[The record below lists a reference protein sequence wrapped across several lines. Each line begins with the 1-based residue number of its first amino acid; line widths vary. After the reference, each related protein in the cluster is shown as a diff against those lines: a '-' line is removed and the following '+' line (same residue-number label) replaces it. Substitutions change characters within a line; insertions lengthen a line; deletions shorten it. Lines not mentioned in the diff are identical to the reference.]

1 MAEFKAT
8 ISQAEA
14 INTRRSAVLVSAA
27 AGSGKTRVLTER
39 LMGYICNRQSPADV
53 DSFLIITYTRAA
65 AAELRGRISEELSR
79 RLAADPGNRHLRR
92 QNALCQRAQI
102 GTIHSFCAQLLR
114 ENCQLLALSPDFKI
128 VEEERAEQMRQSAV
142 ERVLEKRYDELE
154 DRPGFRA
161 LADTVGE
168 GRDDRKLQELV
179 LSLHSRM
186 QCHPRPDKWAA
197 RQVELLRA
205 PAEDISQ
212 TPWGGELMSL
222 AAEQAD
228 YWSDESDRLMELIA
242 TVPEI
247 DAAYMESFSITAGQ
261 IRELG
266 RSLRIGWD
274 RARECL
280 PIEFPRLKAP
290 RKNPDPALAERL
302 KARREECKKSMT
314 ELAAGFGADSE
325 TLLEELRLT
334 APIMEE
340 LLELTMD
347 FDRAYARDK
356 RSRGLVDYSDLE
368 HMAVELLY
376 DPEGNLRPIAR
387 QLAERYTEIMVDEYQ
402 DVSRVQESIFSAI
415 SREGRNL
422 FMVGDVKQSI
432 YRFRLADPEIFT
444 EKYLSFQDFESAAPG
459 EPRRILLRENFR
471 SRKEILAGANAVFS
485 LCMSRNLGDID
496 YDEKAALV
504 CGADWY
510 EGEGHKPELMLLELP
525 PASDGESPDK
535 TRLEAEF
542 VAGKI
547 RELIDSGAKVTVP
560 GGERPMEYGDI
571 CILLRSANAVGGV
584 YRQAL
589 SEKGIPA
596 GGAQSGEFF
605 QSVEISTVM
614 SMLSVMDNPHK
625 DIALIA
631 VLRSPALGFTPD
643 ELSMIRSADKNT
655 DFYSALQLAAET
667 DDKCRDFISRL
678 SALRSAAADM
688 SAAETVWQIIE
699 EFDLLA
705 ICSAMED
712 GARRRANL
720 MELCE
725 LAESFEGGEYRGL
738 HRFVLWLQAL
748 RDKGQE
754 VSAGGSFDSAVQ
766 IMTIHKSKGLE
777 FPVVFLSD
785 TAKKFNARDRQ
796 ETVLVHPVLGL
807 GPKLVD
813 LKRRVKYPTLARSAI
828 SRRIEREDLSEE
840 MRLLYVA
847 LTRAKERIY
856 ITAAIKKPYDFIEK
870 AEAAVSVPMAGETLS
885 KAGNMMTWLVYSCIA
900 DGGEHLEM
908 RVCPI
913 EGGSGKDAVSG
924 DSAQVDEAAL
934 MELERRLSF
943 RYPHGAAQNMPSKLT
958 ATELKGRENEDDE
971 GDGESLVKSLNFS
984 FPMPDLGGEDRPLRA
999 TERGVATHLVL
1010 QYMDFEKGRSRNGI
1024 KGEIQRLEAAGFIS
1038 PREAKAVNVSAIERL
1053 FASDTGARMLR
1064 AKEALREF
1072 RFSILMDA
1080 EDIQPEAAGEE
1091 LLLQGV
1097 VDICIDEG
1105 DGLVIID
1112 YKTDAVRTA
1121 EEIASRAEH
1130 YRPQLMAYAKAQ
1142 GRILKKPVKECL
1154 LFFLSTGEEY
1164 RIS

>member
-1 MAEFKAT
+1 MAEFKPT

-39 LMGYICNRQSPADV
+39 LMGYICKRQSPADV

-212 TPWGGELMSL
+212 TPWGGEIMSL

-402 DVSRVQESIFSAI
+402 DVSRVQESIFAAI
-415 SREGRNL
+415 SREGKNL

-444 EKYLSFQDFESAAPG
+444 EKYLSYTDSDRAAEG
-459 EPRRILLRENFR
+459 QPRRILLRENFR
-471 SRKEILAGANAVFS
+471 SRREILEGANAVFS
-485 LCMSRNLGDID
+485 LCMSRKLGDID
-496 YDEKAALV
+496 YDDKAALV

-510 EGEGHKPELMLLELP
+510 EGAGEKPELMLLELP
-525 PASDGESPDK
+525 EGSGAESPDK
-535 TRLEAEF
+535 TRLEARF
-542 VAGKI
+542 VARKI
-547 RELIDSGAKVTVP
+547 RELVSAGTPVTVP
-560 GGERPMEYGDI
+560 GGQRPMEYGDI
-571 CILLRSANAVGGV
+571 AILLRSANAVGGV

-589 SEKGIPA
+589 SELGIPV

-605 QSVEISTVM
+605 ASVEVSTVM
-614 SMLSVMDNPHK
+614 SMLAVMDNPHK

-643 ELSMIRSADKNT
+643 ELSMIRACDKEG
-655 DFYSALQLAAET
+655 DFYSALCSAAES
-667 DDKCRDFISRL
+667 DDKCRDFLARL

-712 GARRRANL
+712 GQRRRANL
-720 MELCE
+720 MELTE

-754 VSAGGSFDSAVQ
+754 ISTGGSFDSAVQ

-777 FPVVFLSD
+777 FPVVFLSE
-785 TAKKFNARDRQ
+785 TAKRFNTRDRQ
-796 ETVLVHPVLGL
+796 ETVLVHPTLGL

-813 LKRRVKYPTLARSAI
+813 LKRHVRYPTLARTAI
-828 SRRIEREDLSEE
+828 ARRIAREDLSEE

-847 LTRAKERIY
+847 LTRAKERMY
-856 ITAAIKKPYDFIEK
+856 ITAAVKKPEEQLEK
-870 AEAAVSVPMAGETLS
+870 AAAAVSVPMAAETLS
-885 KAGNMMTWLVYSCIA
+885 RAGNMLTWLVYACLA
-900 DGGEHLEM
+900 DGGEHLKLSICSAEELMGESRQDCAPAPADGEM
-908 RVCPI
+908 LR
-913 EGGSGKDAVSG
+913 
-924 DSAQVDEAAL
+924 
-934 MELERRLSF
+934 ELERRLSF
-943 RYPHGAAQNMPSKLT
+943 RYPYDQAQSLPSKLT
-958 ATELKGRENEDDE
+958 ATELKGREEAD
-971 GDGESLVKSLNFS
+971 GDADTLVKQLNFS
-984 FPMPDLGGEDRPLRA
+984 FPMPELSGEDRPLRA
-999 TERGVATHLVL
+999 AERGVATHLVL
-1010 QYMDFEKGRSRNGI
+1010 QYMDIHKGRSRAGI
-1024 KGEIQRLEAAGFIS
+1024 KAEIERLEAQGFIS
-1038 PREAKAVNVSAIERL
+1038 AREAGAVNVSAIERL
-1053 FASDTGARMLR
+1053 FASELGARMLR
-1064 AKEALREF
+1064 AENMLREF
-1072 RFSILMDA
+1072 RFSLLMPA
-1080 EDIQPEAAGEE
+1080 EEFQPGAEGEE

-1097 VDICIDEG
+1097 VDCCIEEEE
-1105 DGLVIID
+1105 GLVIID
-1112 YKTDAVRTA
+1112 YKTDSVKGQT
-1121 EEIASRAEH
+1121 IAARAEH
-1130 YRPQLMAYAKAQ
+1130 YRPQLMAYAKALT
-1142 GRILKKPVKECL
+1142 RILKKPVKECL
-1154 LFFLSTGEEY
+1154 LFFLSAGEMY
-1164 RIS
+1164 KL